1 MTPTPIFFS
10 GKTHRQWS
18 LACYSPWGCTE
29 SDTTEHLSMCIS
41 IFFFI
46 LCFFFLLECVFLF
59 LFSFFKNFILFL
71 NFILL
76 HYSLLQDIEYCSFA
90 TTVGSPLFIGVYL
103 LIPSPNLP
111 IPLKLW

>member
-29 SDTTEHLSMCIS
+29 SDTTEHLSMCVS
-41 IFFFI
+41 IF
-46 LCFFFLLECVFLF
+46 V
-59 LFSFFKNFILFL
+59 
-71 NFILL
+71 FILL

-90 TTVGSPLFIGVYL
+90 TTVGSPYFIGVYL

-111 IPLKLW
+111 IPPKLW